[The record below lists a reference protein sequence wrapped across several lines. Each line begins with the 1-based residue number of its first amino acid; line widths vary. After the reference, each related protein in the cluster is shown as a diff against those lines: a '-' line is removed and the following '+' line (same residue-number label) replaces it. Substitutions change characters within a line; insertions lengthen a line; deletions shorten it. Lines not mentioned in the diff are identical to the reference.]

1 MRGGSVGKPVWGPES
16 LEWAYESL
24 KVLTKYILSGYS
36 AAHEIKHLWKFT
48 RGFYWT
54 LILREVS
61 VWPWGP
67 KAVLFLLAQFLLQA
81 LDASLQFLLSLFVY
95 TNNAINPKLE
105 FPSKNLLW
113 YAVS

>member
-1 MRGGSVGKPVWGPES
+1 
-16 LEWAYESL
+16 
-24 KVLTKYILSGYS
+24 
-36 AAHEIKHLWKFT
+36 
-48 RGFYWT
+48 
-54 LILREVS
+54 
-61 VWPWGP
+61 
-67 KAVLFLLAQFLLQA
+67 LFLLAQFLLQA